1 MRGGI
6 FTAKTIVNSRNLIF
20 RFCDSIAISFR
31 FQPNISFFPFVYQ
44 VSTLLV
50 VVCLTK

>member
-6 FTAKTIVNSRNLIF
+6 FTAKTIVNSMNSIF
-20 RFCDSIAISFR
+20 RFYDSIAISFR
-31 FQPNISFFPFVYQ
+31 FQRNVFFFLFVYQ